1 MTDSDR
7 TVPPPVEPMADVAW
21 SRVERGVWARLDE
34 DVAPTR
40 TRASRPWWIALPVA
54 AVAIGAVAFVVHA
67 PKQPSE
73 TGPARIV
80 SEDSPSTIA
89 LVDAH
94 ITLDPHSAI
103 IMRAGPDAIVER
115 GAAWFAVEPRGSRTP
130 FVVVAGDARIRVIG
144 TRFRVE
150 HDGEHIA
157 IAVDHGT
164 VEVGFHGEIV
174 RITDAHHWSSDDPTI
189 VSEATPEVP
198 SVVAPPTPLVPTQPT
213 QPTLVPRPL
222 SSLGGRSLVD
232 RDGQRFAELTRMEAT
247 SPDAAMKGYLALSQG
262 AGRWAEVALFAAAR
276 LAADRHD
283 SRATTL
289 LDIYLRRFPNGANVA
304 DARQLQA
311 HLKGDH
317 P

>member
-7 TVPPPVEPMADVAW
+7 TVPPPVEPLADTSW
-21 SRVERGVWARLDE
+21 SRVERGVWARLDDE
-34 DVAPTR
+34 VAPAHV
-40 TRASRPWWIALPVA
+40 RARRPWWIAVPIA
-54 AVAIGAVAFVVHA
+54 AIAIAVVAFLVHA
-67 PKQPSE
+67 PAQPDT
-73 TGPARIV
+73 TGPTRIV
-80 SEDSPSTIA
+80 SEGSPSTVA

-103 IMRAGPDAIVER
+103 VMRGGPDAIVER
-115 GAAWFAVEPRGSRTP
+115 GAAWFAVEPRGSRPP
-130 FVVVAGDARIRVIG
+130 FIVVAGDARVRVIG

-150 HDGEHIA
+150 HDGERVA
-157 IAVDHGT
+157 VEVDHGT
-164 VEVGFHGEIV
+164 VEVGYHGEVV
-174 RITDAHHWSSDDPTI
+174 RITAAQHWSSDDPTI
-189 VSEATPEVP
+189 VSSAEAPHAT
-198 SVVAPPTPLVPTQPT
+198 APPLPVVPEPPPIVSRPVPPVVRTP
-213 QPTLVPRPL
+213 
-222 SSLGGRSLVD
+222 VD
-232 RDGQRFAELTRMEAT
+232 RDGERFAELTRVEAT
-247 SPDAAMKGYLALSQG
+247 SPEAAMKGYLALSQG

-289 LDIYLRRFPNGANVA
+289 VEIYLRRFPDGANVA